1 MVGMLDETFLQN
13 TEFYKVFLL
22 TTILLLPWNKI

>member
-13 TEFYKVFLL
+13 TEFYKVLL
-22 TTILLLPWNKI
+22 LTILLLPWYKI